1 MVLELVF
8 GFRGTPLLLRVFLG
22 LDRSS
27 LSWVCDKPRFSGS
40 FCSGDSSKVRGMASS
55 SRIKIE
61 KFNGKNFE
69 LWKLKME
76 DLLVD
81 KEQ

>member
-1 MVLELVF
+1 LVLIDQVYLGSVIN
-8 GFRGTPLLLRVFLG
+8 LG
-22 LDRSS
+22 LVGAFAVEI
-27 LSWVCDKPRFSGS
+27 LSKE
-40 FCSGDSSKVRGMASS
+40 RGMVSS
-55 SRIKIE
+55 SRIEIE

-81 KEQ
+81 KE